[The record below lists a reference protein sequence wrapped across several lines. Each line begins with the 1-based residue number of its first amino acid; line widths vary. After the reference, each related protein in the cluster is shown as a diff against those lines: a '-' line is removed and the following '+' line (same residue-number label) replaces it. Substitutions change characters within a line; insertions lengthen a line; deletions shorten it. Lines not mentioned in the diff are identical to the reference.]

1 MNELSELERI
11 LITRGDTAI
20 VLLKAL
26 RNLLAPALATNTTT
40 FEQLSKIQAKQPQ
53 GQQTLL
59 SVVTQVAEKN
69 VETLQTAV
77 ETIENTLAEL
87 DAFVEQTGVD
97 ISTDNAIDNIV
108 EAIRNVSDVYTDKTD
123 EEIKAIL
130 RV

>member
-40 FEQLSKIQAKQPQ
+40 FEQLSKIQSKQPQ